1 MKPNNIL
8 RGVDSVNLIEVPNFI
23 DSRGD
28 LTVFQENSHVPFSI
42 SRVFTVTAL
51 ANSVRGQHAHK
62 RCSQFMVCLYGSI
75 EIICNDGFVKKRFL
89 LDRSNLGLMMPPGIW
104 AEEIYKKDHSIL
116 LVLCDYPYDESDY
129 ILSIQELKE
138 FKEKKINE
146 K

>member
-8 RGVDSVNLIEVPNFI
+8 RGIDSVNFIEVPNFI

-28 LTVFQENSHVPFSI
+28 LTVFQENSCVPFSI
-42 SRVFTVTAL
+42 SRVFAVTAL

-62 RCSQFMVCLYGSI
+62 RCSQFMVCLSGSI
-75 EIICNDGFVKKRFL
+75 EVICNDGFAEKRLL
-89 LDRSNLGLMMPPGIW
+89 LDRSNLGLILPPGIW

-129 ILSIQELKE
+129 ILSIQELKK
-138 FKEKKINE
+138 FKEKKFNE